1 MDSDTNSEDMNEE
14 YIQQVIAEEMEIDEL
29 VLVVARTSVYYHNNF
44 LVKEPCR
51 NSPHTGWKFM
61 MEIMDG
67 NGRRCHEMFQ
77 MEKHVFCKLC
87 DRLRRNRMIQEHF
100 QHSGETVSR
109 QFSNVLEK
117 ISMLALD
124 AIRPPENF
132 DEVSYYI
139 RNNHRYWS
147 YFKDCIGA
155 IDGTHVRVSLP
166 VDKQIPY
173 IGRKGCPTQ
182 NIMAVCG
189 FDMLFTFV
197 WASWEGTTHD
207 TRTYYLVDAGYPN
220 MKGYLAPYKGQ
231 RYYLLQF
238 QQGSQ
243 PSSSKEV
250 FNHAH
255 SSLRSVIERCFGVWK
270 ARWELLQRMP
280 NYKFDKQ
287 VTIVTAS
294 IALHNFIR
302 RETIN
307 DIEFPSCDEAND
319 DFLND
324 DNSNINLVRDK
335 NEMRVIRD
343 KITTELMLR

>member
-67 NGRRCHEMFQ
+67 NGQRCHEMFQ

-87 DRLRRNRMIQEHF
+87 DRLRSYGLKFSKGVRLEESVGMFMMILGHGAGNRMIQEHF
-100 QHSGETVSR
+100 QHS
-109 QFSNVLEK
+109 
-117 ISMLALD
+117 
-124 AIRPPENF
+124 
-132 DEVSYYI
+132 
-139 RNNHRYWS
+139 
-147 YFKDCIGA
+147 DCIGA

-197 WASWEGTTHD
+197 WAGWKGTAHD
-207 TRTYYLVDAGYPN
+207 TRIFLEALRNTHLNFPKPPNGKYYLVDAV
-220 MKGYLAPYKGQ
+220 
-231 RYYLLQF
+231 LLNVVLVYGKHDEKF
-238 QQGSQ
+238 
-243 PSSSKEV
+243 
-250 FNHAH
+250 
-255 SSLRSVIERCFGVWK
+255 
-270 ARWELLQRMP
+270 LQRMP

-287 VTIVTAS
+287 VAIVTAS
-294 IALHNFIR
+294 MALHNFIR

-307 DIEFPSCDEAND
+307 DIEFLSCDETND
-319 DFLND
+319 DFVND
-324 DNSNINLVRDK
+324 DDPNINLVRDESK
-335 NEMRVIRD
+335 IGVIRD
-343 KITTELMLR
+343 KIAAELMLK

>member
-1 MDSDTNSEDMNEE
+1 
-14 YIQQVIAEEMEIDEL
+14 MEIDEL

-67 NGRRCHEMFQ
+67 NGRRCHEMFR

-87 DRLRRNRMIQEHF
+87 DRLRSYGLKSSEGVRLEESVGMFMMILGHGAGNRMIQEHF
-100 QHSGETVSR
+100 QHSGET
-109 QFSNVLEK
+109 
-117 ISMLALD
+117 
-124 AIRPPENF
+124 
-132 DEVSYYI
+132 
-139 RNNHRYWS
+139 
-147 YFKDCIGA
+147 DCIGA

-182 NIMAVCG
+182 NIMDVCG

-197 WASWEGTTHD
+197 WAGWEGTSHD
-207 TRTYYLVDAGYPN
+207 TRIFLEALRNTHLNFPKPPNGKYYLVDTGYSN
-220 MKGYLAPYKGQ
+220 MKGYLAPYKGT
-231 RYYLLQF
+231 RYHLPQF

-243 PSSSKEV
+243 PSGSKEV

-255 SSLRSVIERCFGVWK
+255 SSLCSVIERCFGVWK
-270 ARWELLQRMP
+270 ARWEILQRMP

-287 VTIVTAS
+287 VAIVTAS
-294 IALHNFIR
+294 MALHNFIR

-307 DIEFPSCDEAND
+307 DIEFASCDEAND
-319 DFLND
+319 DFVND
-324 DNSNINLVRDK
+324 GDPNINLVRDET
-335 NEMRVIRD
+335 EM
-343 KITTELMLR
+343 